1 MGRVV
6 HPIWG
11 CAAGVTPALLLPPL
25 ITQSVSPKPHPGQGE
40 PQHSLPPG
48 LSFASLSVGNLLW
61 LGHRMCYLW
70 KFIIERC
77 QRAARCVGTQHPP
90 GYVRAPRAPSLRQQE
105 DAGGDGRHGCAS
117 APSVVIAFSSPGYF
131 CLQSQSIKQVR
142 GFLFFHSKY
151 FLHPVSSLF
160 TRRTGARSSKEAHGA
175 VSSFLL
181 TTGLVPA
188 PTPAPAPALDPTP
201 APAPTPAPRSP
212 SWPRA
217 IPAPSNTPQPQ
228 GQVWL
233 EARGQHRTCTYVH
246 THTHENPARA
256 KTKKKTT
263 P

>member
-1 MGRVV
+1 
-6 HPIWG
+6 
-11 CAAGVTPALLLPPL
+11 
-25 ITQSVSPKPHPGQGE
+25 
-40 PQHSLPPG
+40 
-48 LSFASLSVGNLLW
+48 
-61 LGHRMCYLW
+61 MCYLW
-70 KFIIERC
+70 KFIIQRC
-77 QRAARCVGTQHPP
+77 QRAARCVGTKHPP

-181 TTGLVPA
+181 TTGPVPA
-188 PTPAPAPALDPTP
+188 PTPAPAPAPDPTP

-233 EARGQHRTCTYVH
+233 EARGQHHTCACVH

>member
-1 MGRVV
+1 MAGTSNVLLMEVYYRALSAGSTLCRDAA
-6 HPIWG
+6 PIRIRPNPSG
-11 CAAGVTPALLLPPL
+11 PIAEG
-25 ITQSVSPKPHPGQGE
+25 SRRM
-40 PQHSLPPG
+40 
-48 LSFASLSVGNLLW
+48 
-61 LGHRMCYLW
+61 LG
-70 KFIIERC
+70 
-77 QRAARCVGTQHPP
+77 
-90 GYVRAPRAPSLRQQE
+90 
-105 DAGGDGRHGCAS
+105 GGDGRRGCAS

-181 TTGLVPA
+181 TTGPVPA
-188 PTPAPAPALDPTP
+188 PTPAPALDPTP
-201 APAPTPAPRSP
+201 ASAPTPAPRSP

-233 EARGQHRTCTYVH
+233 EARGQHCTCACAH
-246 THTHENPARA
+246 THTHENPART
-256 KTKKKTT
+256 KTKKNHPRTRALEDAAARVIPNSAGLPSQRGDGGT
-263 P
+263 GRGEPTAVY